1 VTGRLFFFI
10 FFFIGFLLSS
20 MGCVRHQIDETNF
33 GINPTRRGYVPA
45 RIALTSCVVWP
56 DRATRIKGVPMINRP
71 KDEIIS
77 ICEDFDKYV
86 ADGFDNQPY
95 MKGLSPKLV
104 EKLYTAAGLNPSIPD
119 TIIQEWRSL
128 ANDCQDCDNLP
139 TFYNQSIR
147 SRASWQIWLTKFSN
161 ATKGSDAIMIP
172 FLLSANTRI
181 EDDRGVW
188 QSIRG
193 GALAIL
199 LIDTNDG
206 SLVWS
211 GGRETDVIYK
221 ALVNTTSKSELKE
234 PPLED
239 LKRRLL
245 TDALWLEFPGR
256 QIYR

>member
-1 VTGRLFFFI
+1 VTGHKFFAI
-10 FFFIGFLLSS
+10 VLAILSF
-20 MGCVRHQIDETNF
+20 GCVRHQIDETHF

-45 RIALTSCVVWP
+45 RISLTSCIKWP
-56 DRATRIKGVPMINRP
+56 DRATRIKGLPMINRP
-71 KDEIIS
+71 KEEITS
-77 ICEDFDKYV
+77 LCEDFDKYI

-104 EKLYTAAGLNPSIPD
+104 EKLYIGGGLTPAISDAI
-119 TIIQEWRSL
+119 TQEWRSL
-128 ANDCQDCDNLP
+128 AGDCQDCENLP

-147 SRASWQIWLTKFSN
+147 TRASWQIWLTKFSN

-172 FLLSANTRI
+172 FLMSANTRI

-188 QSIRG
+188 ESIRG
-193 GALAIL
+193 GAIAIL

-206 SLVWS
+206 SLIWS

-221 ALVNTTSKSELKE
+221 ALVNTTNRSEMKE
-234 PPLED
+234 PPLND

>member
-1 VTGRLFFFI
+1 MYGRLFFI
-10 FFFIGFLLSS
+10 FMFVSSGF
-20 MGCVRHQIDETNF
+20 GCVRHHIEEMPF
-33 GINPTRRGYVPA
+33 GINPSRRGYVPA
-45 RIALTSCVVWP
+45 RIALTPCIKWP
-56 DRATRIKGVPMINRP
+56 DRATRIKGLPMINRP
-71 KDEIIS
+71 KEEIDS

-104 EKLYTAAGLNPSIPD
+104 DKLYAASGMSPPIED
-119 TIIQEWRSL
+119 TITQEWRSL
-128 ANDCQDCDNLP
+128 ATDCQQCDNLP
-139 TFYNQSIR
+139 TFYNESIR
-147 SRASWQIWLTKFSN
+147 TRPSWQIWLTKFSN

-172 FLLSANTRI
+172 FLLSANTRV
-181 EDDRGVW
+181 EDDRGML

-206 SLVWS
+206 SLIWS

-221 ALVNTTSKSELKE
+221 ALVNTTSKSQMKE
-234 PPLED
+234 PPLDD